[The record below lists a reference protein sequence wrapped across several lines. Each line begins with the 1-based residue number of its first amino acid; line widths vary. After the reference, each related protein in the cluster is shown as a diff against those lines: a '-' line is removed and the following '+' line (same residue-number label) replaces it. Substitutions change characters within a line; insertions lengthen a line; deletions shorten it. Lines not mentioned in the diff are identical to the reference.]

1 MKESAHI
8 PKANYNIIF
17 IKNERAQDSAEVG
30 GTKKTIVYVL
40 NKKQTE
46 RERIEG
52 TNENEVYYISYDGDE
67 NPLLPHGERL
77 HTELNQTSDEYKTG
91 SGFAEDAPSTT
102 HAKADS
108 YAGMNAL
115 EPPQLEV
122 LPWN

>member
-46 RERIEG
+46 RERI
-52 TNENEVYYISYDGDE
+52 
-67 NPLLPHGERL
+67 
-77 HTELNQTSDEYKTG
+77 
-91 SGFAEDAPSTT
+91 
-102 HAKADS
+102 
-108 YAGMNAL
+108 
-115 EPPQLEV
+115 
-122 LPWN
+122 